1 MRGVRAGL
9 YSIVLSACIAQADVG
24 VTAKIGTLGVG
35 ADATFPISENVN
47 LRLNFNAASYDFIR
61 EEDAG
66 DVLTDFEW
74 TTYGAMVDWHAFKG
88 SFRFTLGV
96 FQNDNQVDLTGDLTA
111 PVDLGGVEYSLTALT
126 GDITFN
132 DIAPYVGIGFGNAI
146 DAEGR
151 WRFNC
156 DFGLLFQ
163 GEPEVDAEAV
173 STFSFLQPVVDD
185 ALQEEVDEIED
196 DLSFFTIYPVVS
208 IGVSYR
214 F

>member
-1 MRGVRAGL
+1 MTGVKAALCATVLIAG
-9 YSIVLSACIAQADVG
+9 VAQADVG

-35 ADATFPISENVN
+35 ADATFPLSENVN
-47 LRLNFNAASYDFIR
+47 LRLNYNAASYDFIR

-66 DVLTDFEW
+66 DVLTDFDW
-74 TTYGAMVDWHAFKG
+74 TSYGAMLDWHAFKG

-111 PVDLGGVEYSLTALT
+111 PVDLGGVEYSLSALS
-126 GDITFN
+126 GAITFE
-132 DIAPYVGIGFGNAI
+132 DLAPYIGIGFGNAI
-146 DAEGR
+146 DEEGR
-151 WRFNC
+151 WHFNC
-156 DFGLLFQ
+156 DFGVLFQ
-163 GEPEVDAEAV
+163 GEPEVDAVAV

-208 IGVSYR
+208 IGASYR